1 VRQRAWDALSSASG
15 TKKESVMLKKFTG
28 PKAIALILVAAAIA
42 IAAIV
47 AVGRAQAPAPPPQPR
62 VQVTIIQLKPDMMT
76 TWEDL
81 QKNEM
86 IPAQKKAGLPWRHTM
101 ANGASGQGFTRV
113 TIVPLANYA
122 QLDMP
127 GFIQRA
133 VSAEANANYNAK
145 LRTTIQ
151 SQRAEIYTLQTNASI
166 ISTATTM
173 PQFQVV
179 QTTRVLAG
187 KGDEFLASLTQDYL
201 PNYKKAG
208 VKDYWV
214 FTLNQGGP
222 GGQRVLVRPIDK
234 YAELDKPGLL
244 AQAGL
249 TEEQQDKIGAR
260 RNAVLA
266 TGVETEVFRFIPELS
281 YGMPGQVRATN

>member
-1 VRQRAWDALSSASG
+1 M
-15 TKKESVMLKKFTG
+15 TKRITG
-28 PKAIALILVAAAIA
+28 PLIAAALVVAAVALAGIA
-42 IAAIV
+42 V
-47 AVGRAQAPAPPPQPR
+47 FNRAQAQGQQPPAIR
-62 VQVTIIQLKPDMMT
+62 IQVAVIQLKPDMMT

-86 IPAQKKAGLPWRHTM
+86 IPAQKKAGLPWRHTL

-145 LRTTIQ
+145 LRTTILSQHTAIATFQPDLSIQ
-151 SQRAEIYTLQTNASI
+151 SN
-166 ISTATTM
+166 ATT
-173 PQFQVV
+173 PLGFQVV
-179 QTTRVLAG
+179 QTAELLPG
-187 KGDEFLASLTQDYL
+187 KGDAFAASMKEDYL
-201 PNYKKAG
+201 PAYKKAG

-214 FTLNQGGP
+214 FNTNQGGP
-222 GGQRVLVRPIDK
+222 GGERTLVRPIAK
-234 YAELDKPGLL
+234 YAELDQQGLL
-244 AQAGL
+244 AKAGL
-249 TEEQQDKIGAR
+249 TEQQQDKIGER
-260 RNAVLA
+260 RNTTLA
-266 TGVETEVFRFIPELS
+266 GGIKTEVYRFVPELS

>member
-1 VRQRAWDALSSASG
+1 
-15 TKKESVMLKKFTG
+15 MLKRITG
-28 PKAIALILVAAAIA
+28 PLIAAVMIVAALALGG
-42 IAAIV
+42 IV
-47 AVGRAQAPAPPPQPR
+47 ALNRAQAQAPTPPAVR
-62 VQVTIIQLKPDMMT
+62 VQLTVIQLKPDMMT

-86 IPAQKKAGLPWRHTM
+86 IPAQKKAGLPWRHTL

-145 LRTTIQ
+145 LRPTIQ
-151 SQRAEIYTLQTNASI
+151 SQRAEIYTFEANASI
-166 ISTATTM
+166 MSNLTNM

-179 QTTRVLAG
+179 QAAMTQPG
-187 KGDEFLASLTQDYL
+187 KGDEFLASVTQDYL
-201 PNYKKAG
+201 PNYRKAG

-214 FTLNQGGP
+214 WTRNGGGP
-222 GGQRVLVRPIDK
+222 GGLRVMVRPIEK
-234 YAELDKPGLL
+234 YADLDRPALL
-244 AQAGL
+244 QQAGV
-249 TEEQQDKIGAR
+249 TQEQQNKIAAR
-260 RNAVLA
+260 RNATLA
-266 TGVETEVFRFIPELS
+266 GGIETNVMRFIPELS
-281 YGMPGQVRATN
+281 YGIPTASAPARSTN